1 MSKPLLQ
8 WTICYARCRTYV
20 IYNELFSIF
29 RHKGT
34 VLSRPFRQKQR
45 SYMTEVG
52 VGLLYAV
59 RQGEIHMV
67 ILDYLSRNH

>member
-1 MSKPLLQ
+1 
-8 WTICYARCRTYV
+8 
-20 IYNELFSIF
+20 
-29 RHKGT
+29 
-34 VLSRPFRQKQR
+34 
-45 SYMTEVG
+45 MTEAG